1 MKLGIRLIAT
11 IYALMLFI
19 SPTHA
24 QDNEELLS
32 RLDHTISTRQERIK
46 LRESANDSLKIRLG
60 VTKNAQLKYK
70 ICDELFHSYLHFQ
83 ADSALKY
90 ARMKPL
96 IMHKQLNENCLTE
109 IMINEAEVLGVMGE
123 YSSARKIL
131 NSINKEKLDKKMLNY
146 YFRTARACT
155 GWLADFTANPDL
167 KENLYRITQSYRD
180 SIISNSPRNADSEIV
195 RAEKMLYDGKPDTA
209 KKVLKNLL
217 NKKLS
222 GKQQTY
228 AYYTLSEAYGIL
240 RQREE
245 QIRYLTLTSIS
256 DLKDGTREYAALQQL
271 AVLIYESGD
280 LERAYHY
287 LNCAMEDAVASNA
300 RLRSIQVAQI
310 YPIIDKAYKRQQEK
324 EDRNFKILLV
334 SVSFLTFCL
343 LIALFSMYRWMKRA
357 LLYGAELENAVKQL
371 KTANSELEEAGRV
384 KEAYIMHY
392 LDRCVAYLDKLESY
406 RNSLA
411 KLARASEIKKLF
423 KLIKSDQFIED
434 ERKDFYREF
443 DKSFLDLFPEYV
455 DRLNSLLRPG
465 EQLEP
470 KSAELLST
478 ELRLFAIIRLGVTD
492 SASIAHFLDC
502 SLTTIY
508 NYRSKVRNKAICK
521 ETFEEDIMKL

>member
-1 MKLGIRLIAT
+1 MKLGIQLIAT
-11 IYALMLFI
+11 IYALMLFT
-19 SPTHA
+19 SPARA
-24 QDNEELLS
+24 QGNEELLS
-32 RLDHTISTRQERIK
+32 RLDRIIAAKQERTNI
-46 LRESANDSLKIRLG
+46 RESINDSLKIRLA
-60 VTKNAQLKYK
+60 VTMDPHIKLEL
-70 ICDELFHSYLHFQ
+70 CDKLFHSYLHIQ

-90 ARMKPL
+90 VRMKTAFVSKEPD
-96 IMHKQLNENCLTE
+96 EGRLTE
-109 IMINEAEVLGVMGE
+109 IKINKAEVMGVMGE

-131 NSINKEKLDKKMLNY
+131 QSVDKEKLDKDMLNY
-146 YFRTARACT
+146 YYRTARACT
-155 GWLADFTANPDL
+155 GWLADYTANPDL
-167 KENLYRITQSYRD
+167 KKNLSRITQSYRD
-180 SIISNSPRNADSEIV
+180 SIISNSPQSVDSEIV

-209 KKVLKNLL
+209 KKVLKKLL
-217 NKKLS
+217 KKKLS
-222 GKQQTY
+222 GKQQAY
-228 AYYTLSEAYGIL
+228 LYYTLSEAYGVL
-240 RQREE
+240 KQKDE
-245 QIRYLTLTSIS
+245 QIKYLALTSIS
-256 DLKDGTREYAALQQL
+256 DLIDGTREYAALQQL
-271 AVLIYESGD
+271 AVLIYQNND
-280 LERAYHY
+280 LERAYRY

-300 RLRSIQVAQI
+300 RLRFIQVAQI
-310 YPIIDKAYKRQQEK
+310 YPIIDKAYKHQQEK

-343 LIALFSMYRWMKRA
+343 LIALLSMYRWMKRA
-357 LLYGAELENAVKQL
+357 SRYGAELEEAVKQL
-371 KTANSELEEAGRV
+371 KTTNSELEEAGRV

-455 DRLNSLLRPG
+455 DRLNSLLRPS